1 MVWENASFSEVVGM
15 LENARVAA
23 EGLELRL
30 QTAQKR
36 TPVFKGEAKTEAE
49 FVDGSPAVTALA
61 IWLSQILSA
70 EQRTELASQLQKLR
84 NEQFHEGRSLN

>member
-30 QTAQKR
+30 QTSQKR
-36 TPVFKGEAKTEAE
+36 TPVFKGEAKPEAVNVWSVGCWRE
-49 FVDGSPAVTALA
+49 
-61 IWLSQILSA
+61 
-70 EQRTELASQLQKLR
+70 RLQ
-84 NEQFHEGRSLN
+84 EDA